1 MSPSIL
7 LIAPPG
13 DVAVA
18 ALAGLLRHR
27 GVGRVTVVDDRE
39 LARHPVTLNPESGPC
54 AVESALDP
62 PGYDVIWCRA
72 MTLGAR
78 PFARP
83 SDDDYA
89 AAEMHAVGMSWLWS
103 RREVVVNRPTPS
115 ALCGTVPDPLRV
127 AVACTAVGL
136 STPDLLLA
144 TDAARVPP
152 GRWPG
157 GRRRS
162 WPEGGAPR
170 HLDGFPPA
178 AGGPPLAEPAVG
190 LPDIAP
196 GRWDTL
202 VCGSEVDAP
211 TELHDPLRALVRSL
225 DLEVA
230 AVRLAPPAAGAD
242 RPQVLGVDPV
252 PSSALP
258 THLLMLARYLEQ
270 RATEHEGRRAA

>member
-13 DVAVA
+13 DVVVP

-27 GVGRVTVVDDRE
+27 GVGRVAVVDDRE
-39 LARHPVTLNPESGPC
+39 LARHPMTLNPESGPC
-54 AVESALDP
+54 VVESVPDA

-72 MTLGAR
+72 TTLGAR

-127 AVACTAVGL
+127 AVACAAAGL
-136 STPDLLLA
+136 ATPDLLLA

-152 GRWPG
+152 ARWPG
-157 GRRRS
+157 GGRRS
-162 WPEGGAPR
+162 WPEGGTPR
-170 HLDGFPPA
+170 HLDDFPPGN
-178 AGGPPLAEPAVG
+178 GGPPLAEPAVG
-190 LPDIAP
+190 LSDIAP
-196 GRWDTL
+196 GRWDAL
-202 VCGSEVDAP
+202 VCGSEVDGP
-211 TELHDPLRALVRSL
+211 THLHDPLRALVRSL

-230 AVRLAPPAAGAD
+230 GVRLAAPGQGRD
-242 RPQVLGVDPV
+242 RPQVLGIDPV
-252 PSSALP
+252 PSSTLP
-258 THLLMLARYLEQ
+258 THLLMLARHLEQ
-270 RATEHEGRRAA
+270 RAAEHEGRRAA

>member
-7 LIAPPG
+7 LISPPG
-13 DVAVA
+13 DVAVV

-39 LARHPVTLNPESGPC
+39 LGRHPVTLNPESGPC
-54 AVESALDP
+54 AGESVLDP
-62 PGYDVIWCRA
+62 PGHDVIWCRA
-72 MTLGAR
+72 MTFGVRA
-78 PFARP
+78 FARR
-83 SDDDYA
+83 SDTEYA

-127 AVACTAVGL
+127 AVACAAVGL
-136 STPDLLLA
+136 ATPDLLLA
-144 TDAARVPP
+144 TDAARVPA

-157 GRRRS
+157 GERRR
-162 WPEGGAPR
+162 WPDGGTPR
-170 HLDGFPPA
+170 HLDEFPP
-178 AGGPPLAEPAVG
+178 GTSGPPLVEPAVG
-190 LPDIAP
+190 LSHLEP
-196 GRWDTL
+196 GRWDAL

-225 DLEVA
+225 GLEVA
-230 AVRLAPPAAGAD
+230 AIRLAPPAPGLQG
-242 RPQVLGVDPV
+242 PQVLGVDPV
-252 PSSALP
+252 PSSTLP
-258 THLLMLARYLEQ
+258 AHLLMLARYLEQ